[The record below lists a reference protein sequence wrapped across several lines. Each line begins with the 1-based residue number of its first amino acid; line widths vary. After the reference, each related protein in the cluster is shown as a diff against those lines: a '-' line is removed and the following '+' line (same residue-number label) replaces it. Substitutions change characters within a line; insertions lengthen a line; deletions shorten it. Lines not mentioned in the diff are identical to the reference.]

1 MATVIRSESGTCPL
15 TASRLLKSPLK
26 ELSVRSPSERE
37 TTSKSAKAIAK
48 SFILYFYNA
57 KNIIINKYRRL
68 ATFLAW
74 AGAAAPTLRA
84 GRPAQGKEGE
94 AGRKWRGKVEWK
106 ERWIKV
112 SKAWAGKAVAKG

>member
-1 MATVIRSESGTCPL
+1 MIRSESGTCPL

-26 ELSVRSPSERE
+26 ELSVRSPYERE

-68 ATFLAW
+68 GIFPTR
-74 AGAAAPTLRA
+74 AAQGAPTFRA
-84 GRPAQGKEGE
+84 RWVAQGKEGE
-94 AGRKWRGKVEWK
+94 VEQKWRGKAGLQRTVE
-106 ERWIKV
+106 
-112 SKAWAGKAVAKG
+112 